1 MNQLPMVDMVE
12 TGRNITRM
20 RKQNGLSVKDLQDI
34 FSFSTPNAI
43 YKWQRGIAVPTLDN
57 LIVLAAVFHVTVDD
71 ILAID
76 VPEERNS
83 ASNLR

>member
-1 MNQLPMVDMVE
+1 MNQLPMIDMVE

-76 VPEERNS
+76 VPGSQRNGS
-83 ASNLR
+83 DI

>member
-1 MNQLPMVDMVE
+1 MNQLPMIDMAE

-20 RKQNGLSVKDLQDI
+20 RKQNGLSVRDLQDI

-57 LIVLAAVFHVTVDD
+57 LIILASVFHVTVDD
-71 ILAID
+71 ILAIE
-76 VPEERNS
+76 VPGERDRT
-83 ASNLR
+83 SNVG